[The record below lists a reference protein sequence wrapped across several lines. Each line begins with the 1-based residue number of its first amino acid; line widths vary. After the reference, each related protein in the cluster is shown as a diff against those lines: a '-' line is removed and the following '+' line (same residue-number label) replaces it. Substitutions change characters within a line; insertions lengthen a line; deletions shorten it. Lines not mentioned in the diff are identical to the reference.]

1 MAMIKICGL
10 REMEEIG
17 ALNRLKPD
25 FAGFV
30 FARSSARYI
39 SPQKAEELRKKLC
52 TGIRSVG
59 VFRDSTPE
67 EIEYVTEHCHV
78 DLVQLHGREG
88 DDMIR
93 RIQKKFRVIRGLAI
107 ERESDIRLAEKSP
120 ADYILLDHG
129 AGGTGESFDWSLLQS
144 CRRPFFLAGGLGPDN
159 VAQAIQETGAA
170 AVDASSL
177 LETAGRKDPRKMEAF
192 VREART
198 CRRKS
203 RTYSRKEGTDG
214 EESLV
219 RENQ

>member
-67 EIEYVTEHCHV
+67 EIEFVTEICHV
-78 DLVQLHGREG
+78 DLVQLHGHEG
-88 DDMIR
+88 NDVIR
-93 RIQKKFRVIRGLAI
+93 RLQKKHRVIRGLAI
-107 ERESDIRLAEKSP
+107 ERESDIRLAEQSP

-129 AGGTGESFDWSLLQS
+129 AGGTGETFDWSLLQS

-159 VAQAIQETGAA
+159 VARAICETGAA
-170 AVDASSL
+170 VVDASSL

-198 CRRKS
+198 CRRKA
-203 RTYSRKEGTDG
+203 RTYSRKDGTDG